1 MTRKKFFKGF
11 KRNQELKKAEAKKVA
26 TDTIVNDAVDT
37 GAVDTG
43 VVDNIEIPI
52 PIPRMAADADYQI
65 IIEHDILDSRFRVK
79 ADLIKSVNL
88 LSKKF
93 YI

>member
-11 KRNQELKKAEAKKVA
+11 KRNQALKKGEAKKVA
-26 TDTIVNDAVDT
+26 TDTISNDVVDN
-37 GAVDTG
+37 GA
-43 VVDNIEIPI
+43 VDNIEIPI
-52 PIPRMAADADYQI
+52 PIPRIAADADYQI
-65 IIEHDILDSRFRVK
+65 IFEHDILDSRFRVK